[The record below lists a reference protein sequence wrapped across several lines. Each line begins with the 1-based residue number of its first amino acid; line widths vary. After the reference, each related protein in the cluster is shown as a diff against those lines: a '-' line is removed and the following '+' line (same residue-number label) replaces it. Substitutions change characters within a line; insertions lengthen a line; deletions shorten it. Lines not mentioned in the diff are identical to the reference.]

1 MQDSPQLVYSV
12 KVTKTVKKSDYIIQ
26 TLKSSAIFT
35 TLESLIEEIKSSLDV
50 APHHIGYIE
59 PGHGMKG
66 KNRWLTNDK
75 DLLEMYSKYGKR
87 KEYNLWCQCVIADSS
102 TSRRKRSWVSEPD
115 DKPSTTKKDSTK
127 KESIMLSIQEVED
140 IVKKLQT
147 QHGSLM
153 KVEQYNAW
161 AHMIN
166 TGKHSSYDEPPEL
179 PYFKKSKK
187 TCEVQVGADGP
198 DVAKVA
204 VTTLN
209 VRSECISQ
217 LEKWHSLY
225 EKKCIT
231 EEQYDQL
238 KKSILQDVFNC

>member
-1 MQDSPQLVYSV
+1 MTRISWKCTLNMGSEKNIIYGANVSLLIQALLGGSV
-12 KVTKTVKKSDYIIQ
+12 V
-26 TLKSSAIFT
+26 
-35 TLESLIEEIKSSLDV
+35 
-50 APHHIGYIE
+50 GY
-59 PGHGMKG
+59 
-66 KNRWLTNDK
+66 L
-75 DLLEMYSKYGKR
+75 
-87 KEYNLWCQCVIADSS
+87 NLMIY
-102 TSRRKRSWVSEPD
+102 
-115 DKPSTTKKDSTK
+115 KPSTTKKDSTK